1 MWRSFVAL
9 SASESADFDGVSR
22 GILMI
27 THAARLSL
35 LRPPTHFY
43 ELMNSSKL
51 AGLLFV
57 LLLTTS
63 VGCGSSE
70 PTVIE
75 PVNYELSE
83 QEQSNRERAEKA
95 LAEQR
100 Q

>member
-1 MWRSFVAL
+1 
-9 SASESADFDGVSR
+9 
-22 GILMI
+22 
-27 THAARLSL
+27 
-35 LRPPTHFY
+35 
-43 ELMNSSKL
+43 MNSFKL

-57 LLLTTS
+57 LLLSTA

-75 PVNYELSE
+75 PVNYELTE